1 MAAENDVQIT
11 AGMDTKDVEAG
22 AKRIESALDKAFNS
36 SNSKVQK
43 LGTRLQE
50 TTKHIEELNSE
61 LDEIGELK
69 IPTEEFKQL
78 ETDIDGAQT
87 KLESLRGEMINM
99 LKSGDA
105 FSNKPT
111 KEYTRLVE
119 AQQQAMNDSLNATT
133 KEEVEEAKK
142 RHAEITKQLEELKAK
157 GEAYE
162 ETDEFKQKVKE
173 AGKLANKIDQ
183 LKKKQDEL
191 NSSGKGYISG
201 KDTEIYQSK
210 KSQLDSAKS
219 IANSLASQIHALEDA
234 GRAADSTGSKLSK
247 LKDIWLGMIGKVKK
261 ALPSLKKSHDSAF
274 KSMIGNLV
282 KYAFRI
288 TTILMVL
295 RKLFNTFKEGITELA
310 QQFPEITSQVDSLK
324 NSFSGFKSGIVSAFQ
339 PIFSFIVP
347 ALVTLMNYLTSAMNA
362 LANFFAMLTGQGFYY
377 KAKKGT
383 ETVAKGIGSTG
394 KAAEKANE
402 KLAEYDDLIVIQQD
416 KDSSGGGGGGADAGS
431 PWNWEKVDAESS
443 ALADKLKGIWDVF
456 KQAWD
461 AKGQAV
467 IDAAMYAFNSLKTMA
482 LTIADTFYRV
492 FTDGYGFDWLVS
504 CLGVLEQILLI
515 IGDIATAFTNAW
527 TKDDNGYKMVAS
539 FFEMLTAINNM
550 CIQIGISFRN
560 AWNSGLGEKI
570 VGNILHTITNI
581 QLTVKALAN
590 NFTEAWTEAGR
601 GDLIFKHLL
610 EIVQQI
616 TQFFE
621 DITNSLKEW
630 AENLDFAPLLDGFDS
645 FVKGVKRLLEPVLEL
660 IKTIWDEYVLPF
672 AKNFIEKY
680 GPKILTILGKVI
692 GNFAPLVDAVKNLAH
707 AFEPILNQITDNF
720 WDGLLIGIDLVADV
734 LGVVIEALAGIVN
747 WIAEIETFIQGNP
760 ILSAIQAMLN
770 PLQSV
775 AGVVELIKGGFN
787 SWSVI
792 FETIVDSFSAMWQG
806 IKNGVETLKKY
817 FEVGFKYILNL
828 ILDNVKAIW
837 DGIKNILAGWKAYFE
852 NLWNTIVNIF
862 KGVGA
867 WFKQRFTEAWNNIK
881 TAFSQVG
888 TWFKARWNDIVNVF
902 KVAGTWFKT
911 TFTTA
916 WNNIKSVFAQVGSF
930 FSSVWHNIT
939 SAFSNVVGWFRNTFQ
954 NAWNA
959 VKNVFSG
966 WGSFFGNLW
975 TIIRNKFTSIG
986 TYIADAI
993 SGAVKSGLNYVIGR
1007 MESIINKGIRLIN
1020 RAIKLANK
1028 IPGVNVSTLDTIE
1041 LPRLARGG
1049 IVDRA
1054 TLAQI
1059 GENGAEAVVPLEKNL
1074 GWLDK
1079 MATMITDKMADME
1092 LPLISQGNILPVTKA
1107 FMDTA
1112 SDAVDN
1118 SGITSLLQS
1127 ILDRLDNLERG
1138 DDTPHDPVILELDG
1152 KTVAQVVW
1160 DESEKRYKQTGTRYA
1175 Y

>member
-1 MAAENDVQIT
+1 MADTDIT
-11 AGMDTKDVEAG
+11 LTVGLDTDDVESAS
-22 AKRIESALDKAFNS
+22 KKIESALDKAFNS
-36 SNSKVQK
+36 SSSKVQK

-50 TTKHIEELNSE
+50 TVKEINSLSEELE
-61 LDEIGELK
+61 EIGNQK
-69 IPTEEFKQL
+69 IPTDEFKQL

-87 KLESLRGEMINM
+87 KLESLRGEMTNM

-105 FSNKPT
+105 FSNTPT
-111 KEYTRLVE
+111 KEYMRLVE
-119 AQQQAMNDSLNATT
+119 AQQQAMKDSVNATT

-142 RHAEITKQLEELKAK
+142 RYAEITKQIEELKAK

-162 ETDEFKQKVKE
+162 ETDEFKQKAKE
-173 AGKLANKIDQ
+173 AGELANKIDQ

-247 LKDIWLGMIGKVKK
+247 LKGIWLGMIGKVKK

-347 ALVTLMNYLTSAMNA
+347 ALVTLINYLTSAMNA

-394 KAAEKANE
+394 SAAKEANKE
-402 KLAEYDDLIVIQQD
+402 LAEYDDLIVIQQD
-416 KDSSGGGGGGADAGS
+416 KGGSGGGGGGAGGGS

-443 ALADKLKGIWDVF
+443 ALAEKLKGIWDVF

-461 AKGQAV
+461 AKGQDV
-467 IDAAMYAFNSLKTMA
+467 INAAKYAFEALKA
-482 LTIADTFYRV
+482 LAIDIADTFYRV

-504 CLGVLEQILLI
+504 CLGVLEQILLT
-515 IGDIATAFTNAW
+515 IGDIATEFKKAW
-527 TKDDNGYKMVAS
+527 DKDNSGYNLIAS

-581 QLTVKALAN
+581 QLTVKALAD

-630 AENLDFAPLLDGFDS
+630 AEDLDFAPLLDGFDS

-660 IKTIWDEYVLPF
+660 IKTLWNDYVLPF

-680 GPKILTILGKVI
+680 APKILSILGKVI

-787 SWSVI
+787 SWSGI
-792 FETIVDSFSAMWQG
+792 FKTIVDSFSAMWQG

-828 ILDNVKAIW
+828 ILDHVKAIW

-862 KGVGA
+862 KGVGE
-867 WFKQRFTEAWNNIK
+867 WFKQRFTTAWNNIK

-888 TWFKARWNDIVNVF
+888 TWFKARWNDIVNAF
-902 KVAGTWFKT
+902 RNAGTWFRS
-911 TFTTA
+911 TFTNA
-916 WNNIKSVFAQVGSF
+916 WNNIKSAFAQAGNWFASLWNTIK
-930 FSSVWHNIT
+930 SK
-939 SAFSNVVGWFRNTFQ
+939 FSNTASWFRSTFQ

-959 VKNVFSG
+959 VKNVFSN
-966 WGSFFGNLW
+966 WASFFGGLW
-975 TIIRNKFTSIG
+975 DTIRDKFTSIG
-986 TYIADAI
+986 TSIADAI
-993 SGAVKSGLNYVIGR
+993 SGAVKSGINYVISR
-1007 MESIINKGIRLIN
+1007 IESTVNSAIRIINS
-1020 RAIKLANK
+1020 AIKLANK
-1028 IPGVNVSTLDTIE
+1028 LPSVNVGTLSTVS

-1049 IVDRA
+1049 VVDKS

-1059 GENGAEAVVPLEKNL
+1059 GEDGTEAVVPLEKNL

-1152 KTVAQVVW
+1152 RTVAQVVW